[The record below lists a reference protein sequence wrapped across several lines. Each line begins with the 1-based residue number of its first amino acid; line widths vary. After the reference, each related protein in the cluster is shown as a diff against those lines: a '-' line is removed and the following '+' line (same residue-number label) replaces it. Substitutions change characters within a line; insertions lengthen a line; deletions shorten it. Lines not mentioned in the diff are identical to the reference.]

1 VRPVIVVDTTSDGEE
16 SGHAPHASQ
25 GESAHG
31 AELVGYS
38 NIHELVVDL
47 IVHEGKGTVTAFPD
61 ISTCSREQFGPS
73 NLATE
78 LGAETAMQRYVNKSI
93 AVYLLFENTTGSS
106 PVMSTN
112 RSFQSSSHVLAY
124 PSLNR
129 TSRFCRML
137 TVAIR
142 SSKTESSQYNL
153 SVIVEWVV
161 PRIANGFPTQLVGP
175 TRKGRIEKPSFNPQ
189 LRTKRL
195 TVGEWDKRSSVV
207 CEFSFCYGTRELH

>member
-1 VRPVIVVDTTSDGEE
+1 MDTTSDGEE
-16 SGHAPHASQ
+16 SGHAPHTSQ

-38 NIHELVVDL
+38 NSHGLVVDL

-78 LGAETAMQRYVNKSI
+78 LGTETVMRQYVNKLK
-93 AVYLLFENTTGSS
+93 AVHLLFENTTGSS

-112 RSFQSSSHVLAY
+112 RSFQSSSHILAY
-124 PSLNR
+124 PSSNR
-129 TSRFCRML
+129 TPRFWRML

-142 SSKTESSQYNL
+142 SSKTGSTQYNL

-161 PRIANGFPTQLVGP
+161 PRIASGFPTQLVGP
-175 TRKGRIEKPSFNPQ
+175 TRKGHIKKLSFNLPLEQ
-189 LRTKRL
+189 K
-195 TVGEWDKRSSVV
+195 GSP
-207 CEFSFCYGTRELH
+207 